1 MDKNT
6 LIGML
11 LMAAVIFG
19 FMYLQPKPDQAAE
32 SARQEQVARR
42 EREAREE
49 EARKAA
55 ILDSIRPA
63 EVADMANTIVA
74 VGVAADTQ
82 EGGATAYTYN
92 TAGVTLVSQDGKVSG
107 TVDAMGTRIDYNAVV
122 TSQFPDSLSLQQKQ
136 AAVASLRGAM
146 TNAAKYQT
154 FARHLAGTD
163 TVVSLR
169 NEVLSLNISTK
180 GGYINNA
187 QLLDHRYCTYFENK
201 EGVIDT
207 AQVEVIQPIAQDYFA
222 FELNTGLQRID
233 TRDLYFTPVVE
244 NDSTV
249 LMQLDLGAGAKW
261 GLRYTLGGRDS
272 YVVKLDIVQENI
284 DKILPPA
291 TSTTAFIWNQRLAR
305 NERGRMFEQQN
316 SAIYYKEA
324 GEGPDDLGMKHGEK
338 QLDQRVQW
346 LAFKNQFFSTIVI
359 PREPFNAASLKQ
371 RELADNNDPYY
382 LKDMNARATLDYST
396 SSDNPVS
403 LDIFIGPNL
412 YPLLSGVDDEVAPGE
427 SLELTR
433 VIPLGWALFRWINT
447 IIIIPVF
454 TFLSQFISN
463 YGIIILLL
471 TIFIKI
477 ILFPFTYK
485 SYMSQARMRV
495 LAPEI
500 KEINEKYPGNENA
513 MTRQQKTMA
522 LYSRAGASPMSG
534 CLPMLLQMPI
544 LFAMFKFFPSCIEL
558 RGQQFLWAQD
568 LAAPDVIFTLPF
580 TIPMYGNHVSLFC
593 LLMTVTNILYT
604 RINMQNQPS
613 GASMPAMK
621 WMMYLMPVMF
631 LVFFNQYAAG
641 LSYYY
646 FLSLLITIIQTY
658 IFRRCINEKKVRERM
673 MASAAKPRKKS
684 GFMARLEEAQRR
696 QQAMLREQQ
705 KKGGRR

>member
-1 MDKNT
+1 
-6 LIGML
+6 ML

-19 FMYLQPKPDQAAE
+19 FMYLQPKPEAAKK
-32 SARQEQVARR
+32 ADRKEQVA
-42 EREAREE
+42 ENNANKEHAML
-49 EARKAA
+49 
-55 ILDSIRPA
+55 LDSITPS
-63 EVADMANTIVA
+63 EIADLANTIVA
-74 VGVAADTQ
+74 VGVADTDAP
-82 EGGATAYTYN
+82 EGTVPAYTYN
-92 TAGVTLVSQDGKVSG
+92 TAGVTLVNDNGTVSG
-107 TVDAMGTRIDYNAVV
+107 TVDAMGTRIDYHAVV
-122 TSQFPDSLSLQQKQ
+122 TSQFPDSLSLEQRK
-136 AAVASLRGAM
+136 AAIASLRGAI

-163 TVVSLR
+163 TVVTLR
-169 NEVLSLNISTK
+169 NDVLSLDIATR
-180 GGYINNA
+180 GGYINQA
-187 QLLDHRYCTYFENK
+187 VLLDRQYATFFPDGN
-201 EGVIDT
+201 GVVDT
-207 AQVEVIQPIAQDYFA
+207 AQVQIIQPIAQDNYS
-222 FELNTGLQRID
+222 FELNTGLQRLD
-233 TRDLYFTPVVE
+233 TKDLYFKPIVE

-249 LMQLDLGAGAKW
+249 LMQLDLGSGATW
-261 GLRYTLGGRDS
+261 GMRYTLSGKDS

-284 DKILPPA
+284 DRILPPA
-291 TSTTAFIWNQRLAR
+291 TATTTFNWKQRLGR
-305 NERGRMFEQQN
+305 NERGRTFEQQN
-316 SAIYYKEA
+316 SAVYFKES
-324 GEGPDDLGMKHGEK
+324 GESPDDLGMKHGDK
-338 QLDQRVQW
+338 DLNQRVQW
-346 LAFKNQFFSTIVI
+346 IAFKNQFFSTIVV
-359 PREPFNAASLKQ
+359 PREPFNAATLRQ
-371 RELADNNDPYY
+371 RELMDNNDPLY
-382 LKDMNARATLDYST
+382 LKDMSARATLDYST
-396 SSDNPVS
+396 TNPNPVS
-403 LDIFIGPNL
+403 LDIYIGPNL
-412 YPLLSGVDDEVAPGE
+412 YPLLSKVDDAIAPDTN
-427 SLELTR
+427 LELTR

-522 LYSRAGASPMSG
+522 LYSKAGASPMSG
-534 CLPMLLQMPI
+534 CLPLLLQMPI

-580 TIPMYGNHVSLFC
+580 SIPMYGSHVSLFC

-613 GASMPAMK
+613 QSSMPAMK

-673 MASAAKPRKKS
+673 MANAAKPRKKS

-696 QQAMLREQQ
+696 QQAALREQQ
-705 KKGGRR
+705 KKNRR

>member
-19 FMYLQPKPDQAAE
+19 FMYLQPKNDPAKEAA
-32 SARQEQVARR
+32 RKEQVAEQKRQAALEEQ
-42 EREAREE
+42 ER
-49 EARKAA
+49 AA
-55 ILDSIRPA
+55 LLDSIRPDEIA
-63 EVADMANTIVA
+63 GLANTIVA
-74 VGVAADTQ
+74 VGVADADAPEGTQ
-82 EGGATAYTYN
+82 AAYIYN
-92 TAGVTLVSQDGKVSG
+92 TAGVTLVNDNGTVSG

-122 TSQFPDSLSLQQKQ
+122 TSQFPDSLSLPQKQ
-136 AAVASLRGAM
+136 AAVASLRTAI
-146 TNAAKYQT
+146 TNAKKYQT
-154 FARHLAGTD
+154 FARHLTGTD
-163 TVVSLR
+163 TVVTLK
-169 NEVLSLNISTK
+169 NDVMALNISTR
-180 GGYINNA
+180 GGYINRA
-187 QLLDHRYCTYFENK
+187 VLLDKKYCTYFPGEN
-201 EGVIDT
+201 GVVDT
-207 AQVEVIQPIAQDYFA
+207 AQVEVIQPIYKDNYS
-222 FELNTGLQRID
+222 FELNTGSQRLD
-233 TRDLYFTPVVE
+233 TKDLYFEPIIE

-249 LMQLDLGAGAKW
+249 LMQLDLGSGATW
-261 GLRYTLGGRDS
+261 GMRYTLTGDDS
-272 YVVKLDIVQENI
+272 YVIKLDIVQKNI
-284 DKILPPA
+284 DRILPPSTA
-291 TSTTAFIWNQRLAR
+291 TTAFVWNQRMGR
-305 NERGRMFEQQN
+305 NERGRTFEQQN
-316 SAIYYKEA
+316 SAIYFKET
-324 GEGPDDLGMKHGEK
+324 GESPDDLGMKHGDK
-338 QLDQRVQW
+338 DLNQRVQW
-346 LAFKNQFFSTIVI
+346 IAFKNQFFSTIVI
-359 PREPFNAASLKQ
+359 PDEQFNTAQLKQ
-371 RELADNNDPYY
+371 RELADNNDPLY
-382 LKDMNARATLDYST
+382 LKDMSARATLDYST
-396 SSDNPVS
+396 ASEQPVS
-403 LDIFIGPNL
+403 MNIYIGPNL
-412 YPLLSGVDDEVAPGE
+412 YPLLSKVDDQISPDTN
-427 SLELTR
+427 LQLNR

-454 TFLSQFISN
+454 TFLSQFISS

-500 KEINEKYPGNENA
+500 KEINDKYPGNENA

-522 LYSRAGASPMSG
+522 LYSKAGASPMSG
-534 CLPMLLQMPI
+534 CLPLLLQMPI
-544 LFAMFKFFPSCIEL
+544 LIAMFKFFPSCIEL

-613 GASMPAMK
+613 QSSMPAMK

-646 FLSLLITIIQTY
+646 FLSLLITIVQTY

-673 MASAAKPRKKS
+673 MANAAKPRKKS

-696 QQAMLREQQ
+696 QQAALREQQ
-705 KKGGRR
+705 KRRR

>member
-19 FMYLQPKPDQAAE
+19 FMYLQPKPEAGKAP
-32 SARQEQVARR
+32 ANKEQVSDANRTAK
-42 EREAREE
+42 EN
-49 EARKAA
+49 AA
-55 ILDSIRPA
+55 LLDSIRPDEIA
-63 EVADMANTIVA
+63 GLANTIAA
-74 VGVAADTQ
+74 VGVADAADGSQ
-82 EGGATAYTYN
+82 AAYTYN
-92 TAGVTLVSQDGKVSG
+92 TAGVTLVNNNGTVSG

-122 TSQFPDSLSLQQKQ
+122 TSQFPDSLSLPQRQ
-136 AAVASLRGAM
+136 AAVASLRGAIM
-146 TNAAKYQT
+146 NAKKYQT
-154 FARHLAGTD
+154 FARHLTGTD
-163 TVVSLR
+163 TVVTLK
-169 NEVLSLNISTK
+169 NDVLALNISTR
-180 GGYINNA
+180 GGYINRA
-187 QLLDHRYCTYFENK
+187 VLLDKKYCTYFPGEN
-201 EGVIDT
+201 GVIDT
-207 AQVEVIQPIAQDYFA
+207 TQVEVIQPIAKDNYS
-222 FELNTGLQRID
+222 FELTTNSQQRID
-233 TRDLYFTPVVE
+233 TRDMYFKPIVE

-249 LMQLDLGAGAKW
+249 LMQLDLGSGATW
-261 GLRYTLGGRDS
+261 GMRYTLSGKDS

-284 DKILPPA
+284 DKILPPSMA
-291 TSTTAFIWNQRLAR
+291 TTAFVWNQRLGR
-305 NERGRMFEQQN
+305 NERGRTFEQQN
-316 SAIYYKEA
+316 SAIYYKES
-324 GEGPDDLGMKHGEK
+324 GETPDDLGMKHGDKEFN
-338 QLDQRVQW
+338 QRLQW
-346 LAFKNQFFSTIVI
+346 IAFKNQFFSTIVI
-359 PREPFNAASLKQ
+359 PSEQFNTATLKQ
-371 RELADNNDPYY
+371 RELMDNNDPLY
-382 LKDMNARATLDYST
+382 LKDMSARATLDYST
-396 SSDNPVS
+396 MTGNPVS
-403 LDIFIGPNL
+403 MDIYIGPNL
-412 YPLLSGVDDEVAPGE
+412 YPLLSQVDDEISPDTD
-427 SLELTR
+427 LQLTR

-471 TIFIKI
+471 TIFIKV

-522 LYSRAGASPMSG
+522 LYSKAGASPMSG
-534 CLPMLLQMPI
+534 CLPLLLQMPI
-544 LFAMFKFFPSCIEL
+544 LIAMFKFFPSCIEL

-580 TIPMYGNHVSLFC
+580 TIPMFGNHVSLFC

-613 GASMPAMK
+613 QSSMPAMK

-646 FLSLLITIIQTY
+646 FLSLLITIVQTY
-658 IFRRCINEKKVRERM
+658 IFRRCINEKKVRDRM
-673 MASAAKPRKKS
+673 MANAAKPRKKS

-696 QQAMLREQQ
+696 QQAALREQQ
-705 KKGGRR
+705 KKGRR

>member
-6 LIGML
+6 LTGL
-11 LMAAVIFG
+11 VLMAAVILG
-19 FMYLQPKPDQAAE
+19 FMYLQPKTDPAKMAQQ
-32 SARQEQVARR
+32 RQEQIDKQNKA
-42 EREAREE
+42 AAE
-49 EARKAA
+49 EAERAA
-55 ILDSIRPA
+55 LLDSIRPA
-63 EVADMANTIVA
+63 EIANLANTIAA
-74 VGVAADTQ
+74 VGVADDDAS
-82 EGGATAYTYN
+82 AYTYA
-92 TAGVTLVSQDGKVSG
+92 TTGITLVNRDGAVSG
-107 TVDAMGTRIDYNAVV
+107 TVMVPGATIDYDAVA
-122 TSQFPDSLSLQQKQ
+122 TSQYPDSLTLEQKQ
-136 AAVASLRGAM
+136 AAVKTLRDAM
-146 TNAAKYQT
+146 LNAAKYQT

-163 TVVSLR
+163 TVVTLK
-169 NEVLSLNISTK
+169 NKVLNLNISTH
-180 GGYINNA
+180 GAYINRA
-187 QLLDHRYCTYFENK
+187 ELLDHRYCTYFPDS

-207 AQVEVIQPIAQDYFA
+207 TQVEIIQPIFKDYYS
-222 FELNTGLQRID
+222 FEINTGSQLLE
-233 TRDLYFTPVVE
+233 TKDLYFTPVSE

-249 LMQLDLGAGAKW
+249 LMQLDLGKGAKW
-261 GLRYTLGGRDS
+261 GMRYTLTDDS

-284 DKILPPA
+284 DKILPPSTA
-291 TSTTAFIWNQRLAR
+291 TTAFIWSQRLGR
-305 NERGRMFEQQN
+305 NERGRTFEQQN
-316 SAIYYKEA
+316 SAVYYKES
-324 GEGPDDLGMKHGEK
+324 GENPDDLGMKHGK
-338 QLDQRVQW
+338 KDLDQRVDW
-346 LAFKNQFFSTIVI
+346 IAFKNQFFSTIVI
-359 PREPFNAASLKQ
+359 PHEQFNTARLSQ
-371 RELADNNDPYY
+371 RELADNKDPLY
-382 LKDMNARATLDYST
+382 LKDMYARATLDYST
-396 SSDNPVS
+396 MTDNPVS
-403 LDIFIGPNL
+403 LDIYIGPNL
-412 YPLLSGVDDEVAPGE
+412 YPMLSHVDKTIAPDND
-427 SLELTR
+427 LQLTR

-454 TFLSQFISN
+454 TFLSKFIAN

-500 KEINEKYPGNENA
+500 KEINEKYPGQENA

-522 LYSRAGASPMSG
+522 LYSKAGASPMSG

-613 GASMPAMK
+613 QSSMPAMK

-658 IFRRCINEKKVRERM
+658 IFRRCVDEKKVRERM
-673 MASAAKPRKKS
+673 MANAAKPRKKS

-696 QQAMLREQQ
+696 QQAALREQQ
-705 KKGGRR
+705 KRNRR

>member
-19 FMYLQPKPDQAAE
+19 FMYLQPKPEPAKE
-32 SARQEQVARR
+32 SARKEQMAGKDRSGQEHAML
-42 EREAREE
+42 
-49 EARKAA
+49 
-55 ILDSIRPA
+55 LDSISPQ
-63 EVADMANTIVA
+63 EVADLANTIVA
-74 VGVAADTQ
+74 VGVADSDAP
-82 EGGATAYTYN
+82 EGTVPAYTYN
-92 TAGVTLVSQDGKVSG
+92 TAGVTLVNAGGSVSG
-107 TVDAMGTRIDYNAVV
+107 SVDAMGTRVDYNAVI
-122 TSQFPDSLSLQQKQ
+122 TSRVPDSLSLEQRK
-136 AAVASLRGAM
+136 AAIASLRGAI

-163 TVVSLR
+163 TIVTLK
-169 NEVLSLNISTK
+169 NDVLELNISTR
-180 GGYINNA
+180 GAYISRA
-187 QLLDHRYCTYFENK
+187 TLLDRQYATFFPDDK
-201 EGVIDT
+201 GVIDT
-207 AQVEVIQPIAQDYFA
+207 AQVNIIQPIAKDNFS
-222 FELNTGLQRID
+222 FELNTGLQRLD
-233 TRDLYFTPVVE
+233 TKDLYFRPVIE

-249 LMQLDLGAGAKW
+249 LMKLELGSGASW
-261 GLRYTLGGRDS
+261 GLRYTLSGKDS
-272 YVVKLDIVQENI
+272 YVVKLDIIQENI
-284 DKILPPA
+284 DKILPPSMA
-291 TSTTAFIWNQRLAR
+291 TTAFIWNQRLGR
-305 NERGRMFEQQN
+305 NERGRTFEQQN
-316 SAIYYKEA
+316 SAIYFKES
-324 GEGPDDLGMKHGEK
+324 GESPDDLGMKHGDK
-338 QLDQRVQW
+338 DLSQRVQW
-346 LAFKNQFFSTIVI
+346 IAFKNQFFSTIVI
-359 PREPFNAASLKQ
+359 PREPFNAATLRQ
-371 RELADNNDPYY
+371 RELMDNNDPLY
-382 LKDMNARATLDYST
+382 LKDMSARATLDYST
-396 SSDNPVS
+396 ASSNPVS
-403 LDIFIGPNL
+403 LDIYIGPNL
-412 YPLLSGVDDEVAPGE
+412 YPLLSEVGNTISPDTD
-427 SLELTR
+427 LELTR
-433 VIPLGWALFRWINT
+433 VIPLGWGIFRWINT
-447 IIIIPVF
+447 LIIIPVF

-477 ILFPFTYK
+477 IIFPFTYK

-534 CLPMLLQMPI
+534 CLPLLLQMPI

-580 TIPMYGNHVSLFC
+580 TIPMYGSHVSLFC

-613 GASMPAMK
+613 QSSMPAMK

-658 IFRRCINEKKVRERM
+658 IFRRCINEKKVRDRM
-673 MASAAKPRKKS
+673 MANAAKPRKKS

-696 QQAMLREQQ
+696 QQAALREQQ
-705 KKGGRR
+705 KKNRR

>member
-6 LIGML
+6 FIGML

-19 FMYLQPKPDQAAE
+19 FMYLQPKPEAPNKAD
-32 SARQEQVARR
+32 RKEQVAGNNQTEQ
-42 EREAREE
+42 ERAML
-49 EARKAA
+49 
-55 ILDSIRPA
+55 LDSIAPQ
-63 EVADMANTIVA
+63 EVADLANTIAA
-74 VGVAADTQ
+74 VGVADADAP
-82 EGGATAYTYN
+82 EGTVPTYTYN
-92 TAGVTLVSQDGKVSG
+92 TAGVTLVNDNGTVSG
-107 TVDAMGTRIDYNAVV
+107 TVDAMGTRVDYRAVV
-122 TSQFPDSLSLQQKQ
+122 TSQFPDSLSLEQRK
-136 AAVASLRGAM
+136 AAIASLRGAI

-163 TVVSLR
+163 TVVTLK
-169 NEVLSLNISTK
+169 NDVLDLKISTH
-180 GGYINNA
+180 GGYINQA
-187 QLLDHRYCTYFENK
+187 TLLDKQYATFFPDEN
-201 EGVIDT
+201 GVIDT
-207 AQVEVIQPIAQDYFA
+207 AQVQIIQPIAQDNFS
-222 FELNTGLQRID
+222 FELNTGIQRID
-233 TRDLYFTPVVE
+233 TKSLYFTPVVE

-249 LMQLDLGAGAKW
+249 LMKLDLGSGASW
-261 GLRYTLGGRDS
+261 GLRYTLGGKDS

-284 DKILPPA
+284 EKILPPA
-291 TSTTAFIWNQRLAR
+291 TATTTFNWNQRLAR
-305 NERGRMFEQQN
+305 NERGRTFEQQN
-316 SAIYYKEA
+316 SAVYYKEA
-324 GEGPDDLGMKHGEK
+324 GETPDDLGMKHGDKE
-338 QLDQRVQW
+338 LNQRVQW
-346 LAFKNQFFSTIVI
+346 IAFKNQFFSTIVI
-359 PREPFNAASLKQ
+359 PREPFNTATLRQ
-371 RELADNNDPYY
+371 REIMDNNDPLY
-382 LKDMNARATLDYST
+382 LKNMEARATLDYST
-396 SSDNPVS
+396 MTQTPVS
-403 LDIFIGPNL
+403 MDIYIGPNL
-412 YPLLSGVDDEVAPGE
+412 YPLLSDTDNAIAPDEN
-427 SLELTR
+427 LQLTR
-433 VIPLGWALFRWINT
+433 VIPLGWGLFRWINT

-500 KEINEKYPGNENA
+500 KEINDKYPGNENA

-522 LYSRAGASPMSG
+522 LYSKAGASPMSG

-613 GASMPAMK
+613 QSSMPAMK

-658 IFRRCINEKKVRERM
+658 IFRRCISEKKVRERM
-673 MASAAKPRKKS
+673 MANAAKPRKKS

-696 QQAMLREQQ
+696 QQAALREQQ
-705 KKGGRR
+705 KKNRR

>member
-6 LIGML
+6 LLGLL
-11 LMAAVIFG
+11 LMAGVIFG
-19 FMYLQPKPDQAAE
+19 FMYLQPKNDPAREAQQ
-32 SARQEQVARR
+32 RQEQIDKQKKA
-42 EREAREE
+42 AAE
-49 EARKAA
+49 EAERAA
-55 ILDSIRPA
+55 LLDSIRPDEIA
-63 EVADMANTIVA
+63 SLANTIA
-74 VGVAADTQ
+74 TVGVANDDAS
-82 EGGATAYTYN
+82 AYTYS
-92 TAGVTLVSQDGKVSG
+92 TSGVTLINRDGSISG
-107 TVDAMGTRIDYNAVV
+107 TVDAMGTTVDYQAVA
-122 TSQFPDSLSLQQKQ
+122 TSQYPDSLTLQQKQ
-136 AAVASLRGAM
+136 AAVKSLRDAM
-146 TNAAKYQT
+146 LNAAKYQT
-154 FARHLAGTD
+154 FARYLAGTD
-163 TVVSLR
+163 TVVTLK
-169 NEVLSLNISTK
+169 NEVLSLDISTR
-180 GGYINNA
+180 GAFISRA
-187 QLLDHRYCTYFENK
+187 ELLDKKYCTYFPNS

-207 AQVEVIQPIAQDYFA
+207 TQVEVIQPIFKDYYS
-222 FELNTGLQRID
+222 FELNTGSQLLE
-233 TRDLYFTPVVE
+233 TKNLYFTPILE

-249 LMQLDLGAGAKW
+249 LMQLDLGKGAKW
-261 GLRYTLGGRDS
+261 GMRYTLSGNDS

-284 DKILPPA
+284 DKILPLSTA
-291 TSTTAFIWNQRLAR
+291 TTAFMWSQRLGR
-305 NERGRMFEQQN
+305 NERGRTFEQQN

-324 GEGPDDLGMKHGEK
+324 GENPDDLGMKHGNKE
-338 QLDQRVQW
+338 LDQRVEW
-346 LAFKNQFFSTIVI
+346 IAFKNQFFSTIVI
-359 PREPFNAASLKQ
+359 PREPFNTARMSQ
-371 RELADNNDPYY
+371 RELADNKDPLY
-382 LKDMNARATLDYST
+382 LKDMNARGTLDYST
-396 SSDNPVS
+396 MTDNPVS
-403 LDIFIGPNL
+403 LDIYIGPNL
-412 YPLLSGVDDEVAPGE
+412 YPLLSHVDNTIAPDNN
-427 SLELTR
+427 LELTR

-454 TFLSQFISN
+454 TFLSKFIAN

-471 TIFIKI
+471 TIFIKV

-500 KEINEKYPGNENA
+500 KEINEKYPGQENA

-522 LYSRAGASPMSG
+522 LYNKAGANPMSG

-613 GASMPAMK
+613 QSSMPGMK
-621 WMMYLMPVMF
+621 LMMYLMPVMF

-658 IFRRCINEKKVRERM
+658 IFRRCVNEKKVREKM
-673 MASAAKPRKKS
+673 MANAAKPRKKS

-696 QQAMLREQQ
+696 QQAALREQQ
-705 KKGGRR
+705 KRNRR

>member
-19 FMYLQPKPDQAAE
+19 FMYLQPKPDPAKETARKEQMAEQNNKAGQEQAAL
-32 SARQEQVARR
+32 
-42 EREAREE
+42 
-49 EARKAA
+49 
-55 ILDSIRPA
+55 LDSIKPA
-63 EVADMANTIVA
+63 EIADMANIIAA
-74 VGVAADTQ
+74 VGVADADAP
-82 EGGATAYTYN
+82 EGTTPAYTYN
-92 TAGVTLVSQDGKVSG
+92 TAGVTLVNDNGTVSG
-107 TVDAMGTRIDYNAVV
+107 TVDAMGVRVDYNAVA
-122 TSQFPDSLSLQQKQ
+122 TSQFPDSLSLQQRQ
-136 AAVASLRGAM
+136 AAISSLRNAI
-146 TNAAKYQT
+146 TNAAKYRT

-163 TVVSLR
+163 TVVTLK
-169 NEVLSLNISTK
+169 NNVLSLNLSTH
-180 GGYINNA
+180 GGYINRA
-187 QLLDHRYCTYFENK
+187 VLLDRQYATYFP
-201 EGVIDT
+201 GADGAIDT
-207 AQVEVIQPIAQDYFA
+207 TQVEIIQPIAKDNFS

-233 TRDLYFTPVVE
+233 TKNLYFKPIIE

-249 LMQLDLGAGAKW
+249 LMQLDLGSGATW
-261 GLRYTLGGRDS
+261 GMRYTLGDKDS

-284 DKILPPA
+284 DRILPPSTA
-291 TSTTAFIWNQRLAR
+291 TTAFVWNQRLGR
-305 NERGRMFEQQN
+305 NERGRTFEQQN
-316 SAIYYKEA
+316 SAVYYKEA
-324 GEGPDDLGMKHGEK
+324 GETPDDLGMKHGDKE
-338 QLDQRVQW
+338 LNQRVQW
-346 LAFKNQFFSTIVI
+346 IAFKNQFFSTIVV
-359 PREPFNAASLKQ
+359 PTEPFNTATLRQ
-371 RELADNNDPYY
+371 RELMDNNDPLY
-382 LKDMNARATLDYST
+382 LKDMSARATLDYST
-396 SSDNPVS
+396 MTATPVS
-403 LDIFIGPNL
+403 MNIYIGPNL
-412 YPLLSGVDDEVAPGE
+412 YPMLSKVDDQLSPD
-427 SLELTR
+427 SNLELTR
-433 VIPLGWALFRWINT
+433 VMPLGWALFRWINT

-534 CLPMLLQMPI
+534 CLPLLLQMPI
-544 LFAMFKFFPSCIEL
+544 LIAMFKFFPSCIEL

-580 TIPMYGNHVSLFC
+580 SIPMYGNHVSLFC

-613 GASMPAMK
+613 QSSMPAMK

-646 FLSLLITIIQTY
+646 FLSLLITIVQTY
-658 IFRRCINEKKVRERM
+658 IFRHCINEKKVRERM
-673 MASAAKPRKKS
+673 MANAAKPRKKS

-696 QQAMLREQQ
+696 QQAALREQQ
-705 KKGGRR
+705 KRRR